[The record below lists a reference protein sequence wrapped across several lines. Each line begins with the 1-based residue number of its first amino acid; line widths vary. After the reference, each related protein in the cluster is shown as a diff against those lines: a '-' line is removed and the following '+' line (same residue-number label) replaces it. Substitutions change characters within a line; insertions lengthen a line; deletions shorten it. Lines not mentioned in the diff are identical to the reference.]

1 MATRSRIGIQN
12 PDGSILSCY
21 CHNDGYIDAPHG
33 VGHHLATYFQTPE
46 KARALIDM
54 GDRSTLDVNEQTPS
68 VFTDLLQVHTQR
80 PPQTLGRIYG
90 RHDAL
95 PMLSPDMVSFE
106 ELFEEF
112 NYLYAEGRW
121 QVCTG
126 EKVWLDLVVAQVATV
141 LDQ

>member
-1 MATRSRIGIQN
+1 MPTRSRIGIQN

-68 VFTDLLQVHTQR
+68 VFTDLLTF
-80 PPQTLGRIYG
+80 GRIYG
-90 RHDAL
+90 RHDTM
-95 PMLSPDMVSFE
+95 PKTSPDMVSFK

-112 NYLYAEGRW
+112 NYLYTGGRW